1 VVTFAFIIG
10 AVGGYVL
17 GFEVAHRD
25 LQDAKQLIQQLQTE
39 SQKFK
44 KELLNQT
51 ASQINMKSDLTSVQA
66 ALHKIMPVAD
76 VYNIYPNQALNVADG
91 RLTVGLVG
99 SPTNDSI
106 NININGKRHSAISGD
121 VINVAP
127 DPATA
132 CRVEIQSFDMFRAV
146 VVASCAPAKPQ

>member
-1 VVTFAFIIG
+1 VLTFAFIIG

-51 ASQINMKSDLTSVQA
+51 ASQINMKSDLTRVQA
-66 ALHKIMPVAD
+66 ALHKIMPAAD

-106 NININGKRHSAISGD
+106 NINISGKQYSAVSGD
-121 VINVAP
+121 VINIAP
-127 DPATA
+127 DPSTA
-132 CRVEIQSFDMFRAV
+132 CRVAIQSFDMFKAV
-146 VVASCAPAKPQ
+146 VVAACAPAKPQ